1 MTVICPHC
9 SKSFS
14 KYGIKNHIAVIHDKS
29 RSGPYTGQPS
39 TLKGKT
45 KDNDPTLLKISKAL
59 IGKPTHNKGTRS
71 SSETK
76 KRISDSMK
84 TAHAEGRA
92 WNIGMSRWNNA
103 PSYPEKFFMT
113 VIENEFSDKSY
124 IREFPFGKYSIDF
137 AWPHLKKAIEID
149 GEQHQRFPEIAER
162 DRMKDSLLINNSWEV
177 LRIPW
182 QIFYNNTKPVI
193 QQCKDFIHPSIPS

>member
-1 MTVICPHC
+1 MLVICPHC
-9 SKSFS
+9 KKSFS
-14 KYGIKNHIAVIHDKS
+14 KYGIKNHIAVIHEQT
-29 RSGPYTGQPS
+29 RQGPFANKQSSY
-39 TLKGKT
+39 KGKT
-45 KDNDPTLLKISKAL
+45 KETCAVAQKISLAL
-59 IGKPTHNKGTRS
+59 TGKTTHNKGKTPSVETRN
-71 SSETK
+71 K
-76 KRISDSMK
+76 ISNAMK
-84 TAHAEGRA
+84 AAHAEGRA
-92 WNIGMSRWNNA
+92 WNIGMSRWNNE

-177 LRIPW
+177 FRIPW